1 MSSRH
6 TPETLMISAVLNSED
21 AFTAKEYGVRSEHF
35 RGYREEYDWI
45 QSYQEQYGSCPTIT
59 QFKTKFPEVPI
70 DEDAD
75 EPRWAAQEMKR
86 SFASRDLLIRCN
98 KAVEYLSS
106 GNVED
111 AYGMMEGLRLETVT
125 SRPDNALVDP
135 RFMDD
140 YSEPEQDRIAVP
152 WRTLQRITN
161 GVGAGELWYLAA
173 RQGNGK
179 SSYLIDMAVEAAF
192 HGYRVCFY
200 SLEMTKRQ
208 VQVRAHAAMAHR
220 LKFEVNEQGMLHR
233 SFDENNYRQ
242 VLGAI
247 RDHLEEVG
255 GEFAVHTP
263 SKGAVSPSVVAGL
276 ASEYDMHMVDYIGL
290 AKTDDGRRA
299 VQDWR
304 NVAEISNQLKEI
316 ALAKSTRI
324 ISASQINRDG
334 AGPSPRPPAL
344 HTLAQSDHLGNDG
357 DVVLTMKRYGI
368 GAGVFSVEKN
378 RHGPSQ
384 NLFYT
389 LYDPNRGD
397 FSEISS
403 DRANDIKDATDD

>member
-1 MSSRH
+1 
-6 TPETLMISAVLNSED
+6 
-21 AFTAKEYGVRSEHF
+21 
-35 RGYREEYDWI
+35 
-45 QSYQEQYGSCPTIT
+45 
-59 QFKTKFPEVPI
+59 
-70 DEDAD
+70 
-75 EPRWAAQEMKR
+75 
-86 SFASRDLLIRCN
+86 
-98 KAVEYLSS
+98 
-106 GNVED
+106 
-111 AYGMMEGLRLETVT
+111 
-125 SRPDNALVDP
+125 
-135 RFMDD
+135 
-140 YSEPEQDRIAVP
+140 
-152 WRTLQRITN
+152 
-161 GVGAGELWYLAA
+161 
-173 RQGNGK
+173 
-179 SSYLIDMAVEAAF
+179 
-192 HGYRVCFY
+192 
-200 SLEMTKRQ
+200 
-208 VQVRAHAAMAHR
+208 
-220 LKFEVNEQGMLHR
+220 
-233 SFDENNYRQ
+233 
-242 VLGAI
+242 
-247 RDHLEEVG
+247 
-255 GEFAVHTP
+255 
-263 SKGAVSPSVVAGL
+263 
-276 ASEYDMHMVDYIGL
+276 MHMVDYIGL